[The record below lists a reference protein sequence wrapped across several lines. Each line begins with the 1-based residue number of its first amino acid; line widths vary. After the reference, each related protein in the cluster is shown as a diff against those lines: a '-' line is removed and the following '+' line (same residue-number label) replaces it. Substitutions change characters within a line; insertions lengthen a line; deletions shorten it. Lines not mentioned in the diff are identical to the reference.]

1 MSGPGVDVWLAG
13 LTSGGVVG
21 GLVVVGSGNLAV
33 RGGNRKE
40 EIGFAVSFT
49 LDSVIGQ
56 LRWRDVGV

>member
-13 LTSGGVVG
+13 LTSGGAVG
-21 GLVVVGSGNLAV
+21 GLVVVGSGSLAV

-40 EIGFAVSFT
+40 EIVFAVSFT